1 MPIRALVLA
10 TKYFGLGG
18 AEAVTRMFAEAIA
31 ANGGTADVLSL
42 LDGEAPDRSCPGRY
56 LGDQGKRSTRLSHA
70 RFVGQAVRH
79 GLQYDLLVCSHV
91 ALAPVA
97 HILFRLR
104 RRPYIVIAHGIEVWG
119 PLGPRRQAALRQ
131 AARIVA
137 VSRFTAQRIASVH
150 GVEETR
156 ISVVNPAVDP
166 VLLSAARDTPAPPPD
181 REPVTLLTLGRLSAQ
196 ERYKGVDTVIS
207 ALPAVAREAGPVHY
221 VVAGEGD
228 DLPRLRALAEQR
240 GAAASVTFA
249 GRVTREELPGLFRDS
264 DIFVMPSIAEQRP
277 DGWAGEGFGIV
288 YIEAAAFGL
297 PVIAGNGGGAP
308 EAVRDRI
315 TGYVVD
321 GRDISAVTKA
331 IVRLAADHQLRLR
344 LGAAGRQWAE
354 EYFTFDRYREDVAV
368 AVAAALGRTD
378 TQSATTGGPT
388 LGDGP
393 LRPSQTL
400 DGEPGDPQK

>member
-1 MPIRALVLA
+1 MRTRALILA

-31 ANGGTADVLSL
+31 ASGGSVDVLSL
-42 LDGEAPDRSCPGRY
+42 LDGESPDRSCPGRY

-70 RFVGQAVRH
+70 QFVGQAVRH
-79 GLQYDLLVCSHV
+79 GLSYDLIVCSHV

-137 VSRFTAQRIASVH
+137 VSRFTAQKIASVH

-166 VLLSAARDTPAPPPD
+166 SLLSAARDDPPPPA
-181 REPVTLLTLGRLSAQ
+181 REPVTLLTLARLSAQ

-207 ALPAVAREAGPVHY
+207 TLPAVAREAGPIRY

-240 GAAASVTFA
+240 GVAASVTFA
-249 GRVTREELPGLFRDS
+249 GRVAREELPGLFRDS
-264 DIFVMPSIAEQRP
+264 DIFVMPSVAEQRP

-297 PVIAGNGGGAP
+297 PVIAGSGGGAP

-321 GRDISAVTKA
+321 GRDISAVTMA

-344 LGAAGRQWAE
+344 LGAAGRHWAE
-354 EYFTFDRYREDVAV
+354 EHFTFDRYRRDIAA
-368 AVAAALGRTD
+368 AVAAALGGTNTRP
-378 TQSATTGGPT
+378 ATSGGAAF
-388 LGDGP
+388 GDGLP
-393 LRPSQTL
+393 RTSQTFE
-400 DGEPGDPQK
+400 GESRDPQK

>member
-1 MPIRALVLA
+1 MPVSALVLA

-18 AEAVTRMFAEAIA
+18 VEAVTRMFAEAIA
-31 ANGGTADVLSL
+31 ANGGSVDVLSL

-70 RFVGQAVRH
+70 QFAAQAVRH
-79 GLQYDLLVCSHV
+79 GLKYDLVVCGHV

-97 HILFRLR
+97 HILLRLR

-119 PLGPRRQAALRQ
+119 PLGPRRRAALRQ
-131 AARIVA
+131 AAHIVA
-137 VSRFTAQRIASVH
+137 VSRFTAHKVASVH

-156 ISVVNPAVDP
+156 ISVVNPAIDP
-166 VLLSAARDTPAPPPD
+166 ALLSAARDDPTPPPK

-228 DLPRLRALAEQR
+228 DVPRLRALAEQH

-249 GRVTREELPGLFRDS
+249 GRVTQDALPRLFRGS
-264 DIFVMPSIAEQRP
+264 DIFVMPSVAEQRP

-288 YIEAAAFGL
+288 CIEAAAFGL
-297 PVIAGNGGGAP
+297 PVIAGSGGGAS

-321 GRDISAVTKA
+321 GRDISAVTNA

-344 LGAAGRQWAE
+344 LGAAGRKWAQ
-354 EYFTFDRYREDVAV
+354 EYFTFDRYRQGVAA
-368 AVAAALGRTD
+368 AVAAALGEPDNKPATSGGGD
-378 TQSATTGGPT
+378 LGPQSTTGG
-388 LGDGP
+388 GDA
-393 LRPSQTL
+393 RRQAR
-400 DGEPGDPQK
+400 